1 MNDEK
6 QPSFRWTE
14 RRAARL
20 VTILVSAAVVVADVA
35 LFFVFL
41 GRAGG
46 LPGGWKSYWYIPAA
60 ILAVLAFASIRL
72 VRHIKGFRR
81 DE

>member
-1 MNDEK
+1 MDEN
-6 QPSFRWTE
+6 QPTFRWTE

-20 VTILVSAAVVVADVA
+20 VTILVSAAVVIADVA
-35 LFFVFL
+35 LLFVFL

-46 LPGGWKSYWYIPAA
+46 LPGGWKPYWYLPAG
-60 ILAVLAFASIRL
+60 ILAVLAFASLRL
-72 VRHIKGFRR
+72 ARQVQAFRR

>member
-1 MNDEK
+1 MNDDHR
-6 QPSFRWTE
+6 PTFRWTE
-14 RRAARL
+14 RRTARL
-20 VTILVSAAVVVADVA
+20 ITILVSAAVVVADVA

-46 LPGGWKSYWYIPAA
+46 LPGGWKPYWYIPAG
-60 ILAVLAFASIRL
+60 ILAVLVFAGLRL
-72 VRHIKGFRR
+72 VRHVQSFQR